1 MIYIAGILVAIV
13 IMALGELLNNETKDK
28 YVKEGYNWKS
38 VLIYSNLAGILIGL
52 ISALSIN
59 YLNIDAKWNPE
70 FIPFVVTITSYIT
83 MQSFM
88 TDLRIL
94 LINRNILRVAYT
106 ATYILSVYNV
116 ITNDLFRINWIALS
130 VFTGL
135 LLGIFILSSIG
146 ASDVRAMAVAMPFVI
161 SLGGYD
167 AILLF
172 IITLL
177 LIALIVGI
185 RNIIRDRKRMA
196 QFKKDNAAV
205 YKEMNKILFYK
216 FAKDLIRKEKTP
228 EELATPIGPYMIIP
242 FLLFLIAF
250 PILIT
255 QGVV

>member
-1 MIYIAGILVAIV
+1 MIYVIGVLVAIV
-13 IMALGELLNNETKDK
+13 IMALGELLKNETKDE
-28 YVKEGYNWKS
+28 YVKKGYSWRN
-38 VLIYSNLAGILIGL
+38 VIIYSNVAAILIGL
-52 ISALSIN
+52 ISALSIY
-59 YLNIDAKWNPE
+59 YLNVDSKWNPE
-70 FIPFVVTITSYIT
+70 FIPFVVTVTSYIT

-94 LINRNILRVAYT
+94 LINRKILRVAY
-106 ATYILSVYNV
+106 ASTYVLSVYNV
-116 ITNDLFRINWIALS
+116 VMSDLMRINWVALT

-172 IITLL
+172 VVTLL
-177 LIALIVGI
+177 LIALVIGI
-185 RNIIRDRKRMA
+185 RNIIRDRGRMA
-196 QFKKDNAAV
+196 QFKKDNADV

-216 FAKDLIRKEKTP
+216 FARDLIRKEKTP

-250 PILIT
+250 PFLT
-255 QGVV
+255 MTG